1 MVKPT
6 MPFIPGSKPKI
17 KPTNKPKIKKEKCC
31 SEKIVCSAE
40 STESIT
46 INKERDG
53 FPSLSPP
60 LIETLAAFSLRVSL

>member
-1 MVKPT
+1 
-6 MPFIPGSKPKI
+6 
-17 KPTNKPKIKKEKCC
+17 
-31 SEKIVCSAE
+31 VCSAK